1 MAPFPNLTIVD
12 WRDNK
17 IVLLDQTALPNEEK
31 YVSIA
36 TPQELAHAIKT
47 MIVRGA
53 PAIGVAAAMGVALAV
68 ATSKA
73 KNTAALSHEVK
84 ETCQI
89 LFQTRPTAV
98 NLAWGLQR
106 MQDVFEENKN
116 LTLTE
121 LKTIMIEAA
130 KKIKDDDIACNR
142 QMGENGH
149 SLLND
154 GDTVLTHCNA
164 GALCS
169 AGFGTALGVIYA
181 ACAHGKKIAV
191 IADETRPV
199 LQGAR
204 LTAWELKRHGVP
216 VTVIADNMAASLMK
230 RGRIQKVMVGADRI
244 AANGDVANKIG
255 TYSVAV
261 NAHHHGIP
269 FYVAAPLS
277 TIDVTTKTGDDIP
290 IEERHDE
297 EITHWRGHRQTPEGV
312 AVFNPAFDV
321 TPVGLVT
328 AIITEKGVVAVPNA
342 EKIEKLL
349 AE

>member
-1 MAPFPNLTIVD
+1 MNFPNLTIVD
-12 WRDNK
+12 FCDGR
-17 IVLLDQTALPNEEK
+17 IILLDQTALPNEEK
-31 YVSIA
+31 YVFIA

-47 MIVRGA
+47 LIVRGA

-68 ATSKA
+68 TISQA
-73 KNTAALSHEVK
+73 KTFSDLFFEVK
-84 ETCQI
+84 ETCQM
-89 LFQTRPTAV
+89 LCQTRPTAV
-98 NLAWGLQR
+98 NLAWGLRR
-106 MQDVFEENKN
+106 MQDVLEQNKN
-116 LTLTE
+116 QSVTE

-130 KKIKDDDIACNR
+130 KKIKADDIACNH
-142 QMGENGH
+142 QIGENGH

-169 AGFGTALGVIYA
+169 AGFGTALGVIYT

-204 LTAWELKRHGVP
+204 LTAWELKKHGVP

-230 RGRIQKVMVGADRI
+230 RGRIQKVIVGADRI

-261 NAHHHGIP
+261 NARHHGIP

-277 TIDVTTKTGDDIP
+277 TLDSKTKSGDHIS

-297 EITHWRGHRQTPEGV
+297 EITHWRGYRQTPEGV

-321 TPVGLVT
+321 TPAELVT
-328 AIITEKGVVAVPNA
+328 AIITEKGVVVAPTT
-342 EKIEKLL
+342 EKIQKLL